1 MRWKWQENIKKYNI
15 VFTVNT
21 WNFIS
26 LSYVIYLYVSM
37 QYCIYNINYYNYFLE
52 KLFSIINVDYKM
64 YNIVQI
70 YT

>member
-1 MRWKWQENIKKYNI
+1 
-15 VFTVNT
+15 
-21 WNFIS
+21 
-26 LSYVIYLYVSM
+26 M